1 MIRNEATNTFQDGL
15 VMDLNPLTTPNTVL
29 TSALNAT
36 FVTFNG
42 NEYVLQNDMGNGRV
56 ETAKLPEGY
65 IPIGTTELGGIIYIV
80 SYNPLIDQCQIG
92 SFPSPERIYSGNE
105 KDPVIS
111 KFEDGTPTVKL
122 NSENFVKDKEI
133 INTRVLL
140 QISDTTF
147 NPGDQYIVTAYPLS
161 DEDSKD
167 EGNYKHITDC
177 FNYSEGPGPRDL
189 RLQLITLDSNN
200 KVIELSPIQQFE
212 PANKDVPG
220 SYFLLEGN
228 LAEDTNVEDLVGNY
242 RNIVSS
248 AYNTFKSKVAGVM
261 YIEADLE
268 VLTSMNVT
276 DKCINVSN
284 KKYTIEF
291 TIDTEGTSFQGIEK
305 ELKYIKVLVSKNQIN
320 TSGEVGT
327 LQESEIAEGQVPPLI
342 KVSDLDSNSEVLY
355 FSKGKTNTITLDID
369 FSDSSQLSE
378 VKFSFTPAVDFG
390 YQTSLTRDV
399 VIDFAKVN
407 TGALN
412 ITYWKYLKR
421 DNNIFVQWMLEYYP
435 LEGRSIKQFDI
446 KAQRL
451 DQDISTDVDN
461 WELLESYSSVDAV
474 AGNYTRA
481 WNSLTLNSIY
491 LIQFHFQEYA
501 EGDTEGNTKK
511 DILLYKCLYTNGIF
525 DSLFE
530 NNEIIDFDQEE
541 IKLDYKLNYNY
552 STNRSSKSY
561 TYNQEA
567 TRLPGDEENENPFG
581 YTAILQDD
589 VYQLT
594 PAVTL
599 ENTYNTFSVD
609 NENTQISIT
618 DKNIYLENFYRDLR
632 GEGGDAWFINPDN
645 KDNFSNI
652 EEEECIYD
660 KQSLSNKY
668 KFSFIDDNPD
678 NPIIKFS
685 TLLFNKIR
693 ADGWNNTPTEIAIDN
708 LWVPIQE
715 IVPSEE
721 RQIDYNKGGEI
732 IKTEAYPYTQVIAVG
747 INSGNSGGGPHYFL
761 GTKNLIRDDTN
772 NRLGISTG
780 EAEIDKNSL
789 SPRTMDTLLYNLSN
803 IPAGDLINKLFTVL
817 LYIPSGDGTIR
828 IQGVEKGEG
837 NENHY
842 YYFND
847 KGTSGQTFFWWSN
860 GDDHYNLYIPH
871 SGGLDSS
878 NDRDNFE
885 KSNTV
890 PYGII
895 QLLLPASN
903 GSATGLQSQVIAI
916 NAFIPIKNYQYEMGT
931 DRDTH
936 NKFKHTPYLWNLLS
950 SFYRDVYWK
959 TYGSRQGY
967 KIQSYTYENNIKV
980 DFSIKLTG
988 NITATGS
995 NTDTGSNNI
1004 LFNNILFNK
1013 LLDNYKAITK
1023 KEDEIPLPCLTI
1035 NKITGEDKEFQLNIS
1050 RSQNISNE
1058 LITVFNASVR
1068 DTYVEPYLNNERILI
1083 PDTLTGN
1090 QAVVEYT
1097 TKEGAQVL
1105 SLFNKSV
1112 RATSWSNISNPYI
1125 EGYKIGSNGE
1135 TQWITQEIQLFNN
1148 DFDLDSLSL
1157 TEDKIQV
1164 TEVPPDNYLLRFRSP
1179 GGGGE
1184 WGYSVSYKAYNIFN
1198 NFNIV

>member
-1 MIRNEATNTFQDGL
+1 MIRSEATNTFQDGL

-92 SFPSPERIYSGNE
+92 SFPSPERIHSGNE

-111 KFEDGTPTVKL
+111 KFEGGTTTVELK
-122 NSENFVKDKEI
+122 SENFVKDKEI

-161 DEDSKD
+161 EENSEND
-167 EGNYKHITDC
+167 NYKHITDC
-177 FNYSEGPGPRDL
+177 FNYPEGGPGPRDL

-212 PANKDVPG
+212 PAGEGVDG

-228 LAEDTNVEDLVGNY
+228 LTENTNVEDLVGNY

-276 DKCINVSN
+276 HKCINVKD

-291 TIDTEGTSFQGIEK
+291 TIDTEGTSFQNIEK
-305 ELKYIKVLVSKNQIN
+305 ELKYIKVLVSKNQSN
-320 TSGEVGT
+320 TSGDPT
-327 LQESEIAEGQVPPLI
+327 EIDIVEGQRPSI
-342 KVSDLDSNSEVLY
+342 DVSKLDNSRVLY

-369 FSDSSQLSE
+369 FPTSEQLSE
-378 VKFSFTPAVDFG
+378 IKFSFIPAVDFG

-399 VIDFAKVN
+399 VIDFTKIN

-421 DNNIFVQWMLEYYP
+421 DSDIFVQWMIEYYP
-435 LEGRSIKQFDI
+435 LEGRYIKQFDI
-446 KAQRL
+446 EAQRL
-451 DQDISTDVDN
+451 DQDISTDTDN
-461 WELLESYSSVDAV
+461 WELLETHSSVDAI

-481 WNSLTLNSIY
+481 WNNLILNSIY
-491 LIQFHFQEYA
+491 LIRFHFQE
-501 EGDTEGNTKK
+501 DTGE
-511 DILLYKCLYTNGIF
+511 DICLYKCLYTNGIF

-530 NNEIIDFDQEE
+530 NNEIIDFDQES
-541 IKLDYKLNYNY
+541 IKLDYKLNYDY

-581 YTAILQDD
+581 YTAVLQDD

-618 DKNIYLENFYRDLR
+618 DENIHLENFYRDLR
-632 GEGGDAWFINPDN
+632 GAGGDAWFINPDN

-652 EEEECIYD
+652 EEGECIYD
-660 KQSLSNKY
+660 EQSLSNKY
-668 KFSFIDDNPD
+668 QFSFIDKSDNPD
-678 NPIIKFS
+678 NPTPIINFS
-685 TLLFNKIR
+685 TLLFNKVR

-721 RQIDYNKGGEI
+721 RQIDYNNGKEI

-761 GTKNLIRDDTN
+761 GSKNLIRDDTN

-780 EAEIDKNSL
+780 EAEVDENSL

-803 IPAGDLINKLFTVL
+803 IPSGDLINNLFTVL
-817 LYIPSGDGTIR
+817 LYVPSGDGTIR

-842 YYFND
+842 YYFNRED
-847 KGTSGQTFFWWSN
+847 TSGQTFFWWSN

-895 QLLLPASN
+895 QLLLPVSRTADL
-903 GSATGLQSQVIAI
+903 GLQSQVIAI
-916 NAFIPIKNYQYEMGT
+916 NAFIPIKNYQYEIGT
-931 DRDTH
+931 DRDVSQ
-936 NKFKHTPYLWNLLS
+936 FKHTPYLWNLLS

-988 NITATGS
+988 NITNTGP
-995 NTDTGSNNI
+995 NI
-1004 LFNNILFNK
+1004 QFKNIPFSK
-1013 LLDNYKAITK
+1013 IPENYKAITK
-1023 KEDEIPLPCLTI
+1023 KEGEPPCL
-1035 NKITGEDKEFQLNIS
+1035 KIEEITNENKEFQLNIS
-1050 RSQNISNE
+1050 RSQDISNE
-1058 LITVFNASVR
+1058 LLTIFNASVR
-1068 DTYVEPYLNNERILI
+1068 TTYVEPYLNNERILI
-1083 PDTLTGN
+1083 PDTLTGK

-1097 TKEGAQVL
+1097 KKEGAKVL

-1112 RATSWSNISNPYI
+1112 RATSWSNVSNPYI
-1125 EGYKIGSNGE
+1125 EGYKIGDNGE

-1164 TEVPPDNYLLRFRSP
+1164 TEVPRDNYLLRFRSP
-1179 GGGGE
+1179 GGGE

-1198 NFNIV
+1198 NFNII

>member
-1 MIRNEATNTFQDGL
+1 MIRSEATNTFQDGL

-111 KFEDGTPTVKL
+111 KFKDGNPTVEL
-122 NSENFVKDKEI
+122 NSENFVNKSGEI

-161 DEDSKD
+161 RDNSE
-167 EGNYKHITDC
+167 NYKHITDC
-177 FNYSEGPGPRDL
+177 FNFNDQAGPRDL

-200 KVIELSPIQQFE
+200 KVIELSPIQEFE
-212 PANKDVPG
+212 PANTEDVSG
-220 SYFLLEGN
+220 SYFLLEGE
-228 LAEDTNVEDLVGNY
+228 LTDKTTAENVEGLVTNY

-276 DKCINVSN
+276 HKCINVDD

-305 ELKYIKVLVSKNQIN
+305 ELKYIKVLVSKNQTN
-320 TSGEVGT
+320 TSGEV
-327 LQESEIAEGQVPPLI
+327 ESDIVEEIPLI
-342 KVSDLDSNSEVLY
+342 NVSELDKNSKVLY
-355 FSKGKTNTITLDID
+355 FSKGETKTITLDID
-369 FSDSSQLSE
+369 FSNSSQLSE
-378 VKFSFTPAVDFG
+378 IKFSFTPAVDFG

-421 DNNIFVQWMLEYYP
+421 DKDIFVQWMLEYYP

-446 KAQRL
+446 EAKRL
-451 DQDISTDVDN
+451 DQDTPTDN

-474 AGNYTRA
+474 AGNYTRT
-481 WNSLTLNSIY
+481 WNNLILDSIY
-491 LIQFHFQEYA
+491 LIRFHFKENTGKQD
-501 EGDTEGNTKK
+501 DTGK
-511 DILLYKCLYTNGIF
+511 DIYEDRDLYKCLYTNGIF

-530 NNEIIDFDQEE
+530 DNEIIDFDQEY
-541 IKLDYKLNYNY
+541 INLDYKLNYNY

-561 TYNQEA
+561 AYNQEA

-609 NENTQISIT
+609 NNNTQISIT
-618 DKNIYLENFYRDLR
+618 DKNIYLKNFYRDLR

-652 EEEECIYD
+652 ERGECVYD

-668 KFSFIDDNPD
+668 QISFNTDTP
-678 NPIIKFS
+678 NPIINFS

-721 RQIDYNKGGEI
+721 RQIDYNNGKEI

-761 GTKNLIRDDTN
+761 GSKNLIRDDTN

-780 EAEIDKNSL
+780 EAEIDENSL

-842 YYFND
+842 YYFNNEED
-847 KGTSGQTFFWWSN
+847 ASGQTFFWWSN

-895 QLLLPASN
+895 QLLLPVSN
-903 GSATGLQSQVIAI
+903 GPATGLQSQVIAI

-931 DRDTH
+931 DRDIQRR
-936 NKFKHTPYLWNLLS
+936 FDHTPYLWNLLS

-980 DFSIKLTG
+980 DFSIRLTG
-988 NITATGS
+988 NIT
-995 NTDTGSNNI
+995 DTGSNIGSNI
-1004 LFNNILFNK
+1004 QFNNIPFSK
-1013 LLDNYKAITK
+1013 LLTNYKAITGK
-1023 KEDEIPLPCLTI
+1023 DDDQLKDDQLHCLTI
-1035 NKITGEDKEFQLNIS
+1035 DKITSENKEFQLNIS

-1058 LITVFNASVR
+1058 LITIFNASVR
-1068 DTYVEPYLNNERILI
+1068 DTYVEPYLNNERILM
-1083 PDTLTGN
+1083 PDNLTGKK
-1090 QAVVEYT
+1090 AVVEYT
-1097 TKEGAQVL
+1097 KKEGATVL

-1112 RATSWSNISNPYI
+1112 RATSWSNVSNPYI
-1125 EGYKIGSNGE
+1125 EGYKIGDNGE

-1164 TEVPPDNYLLRFRSP
+1164 AEVPPDNYLLRFRSP

-1198 NFNIV
+1198 NFNII

>member
-1 MIRNEATNTFQDGL
+1 MIRSEATNTFQDGL

-92 SFPSPERIYSGNE
+92 SFPSPERIHSGNE

-111 KFEDGTPTVKL
+111 KFEGGATTVEL
-122 NSENFVKDKEI
+122 NSENFVNKENKEI

-161 DEDSKD
+161 EKS
-167 EGNYKHITDC
+167 ENSENIENYKHITDC
-177 FNYSEGPGPRDL
+177 FNDSEGPRDL

-200 KVIELSPIQQFE
+200 KVIELSPIQQFK
-212 PANKDVPG
+212 PANTDVPG

-228 LAEDTNVEDLVGNY
+228 LTKDTNVEDLVGNY

-276 DKCINVSN
+276 HKCINVN
-284 KKYTIEF
+284 DKKYTLEF
-291 TIDTEGTSFQGIEK
+291 TIDTEGTSFQNIEK
-305 ELKYIKVLVSKNQIN
+305 DLKYIKVLVSKNQNN
-320 TSGEVGT
+320 TSGDPT
-327 LQESEIAEGQVPPLI
+327 EIEIVEGQRPSI
-342 KVSDLDSNSEVLY
+342 NVSNLNNNSGVLY
-355 FSKGKTNTITLDID
+355 FSKGETNTNTITLDID
-369 FSDSSQLSE
+369 FPTSEQLSE
-378 VKFSFTPAVDFG
+378 IKFSFTPAVDFG
-390 YQTSLTRDV
+390 YQTSLTRDI
-399 VIDFAKVN
+399 VIDFTKVN

-421 DNNIFVQWMLEYYP
+421 DNDIFVQWMIEYYP
-435 LEGRSIKQFDI
+435 LEGRYIKQFDI
-446 KAQRL
+446 EAKRL
-451 DQDISTDVDN
+451 DQDTPADK
-461 WELLESYSSVDAV
+461 WELLETHSSIDAI

-481 WNSLTLNSIY
+481 WNNLILNSIY
-491 LIQFHFQEYA
+491 LIRFHFQESTG
-501 EGDTEGNTKK
+501 EQNDPGK
-511 DILLYKCLYTNGIF
+511 DICLYKCLYTNGIF

-530 NNEIIDFDQEE
+530 DNEIIDFDQES
-541 IKLDYKLNYNY
+541 IKLDYKLNYDY

-561 TYNQEA
+561 AYNQEA

-581 YTAILQDD
+581 YTAVLQDD

-609 NENTQISIT
+609 NKNTQISIT
-618 DKNIYLENFYRDLR
+618 DSNIYLENFYRDLR

-652 EEEECIYD
+652 ERGECIYD
-660 KQSLSNKY
+660 EQSLSNKY
-668 KFSFIDDNPD
+668 QISFIGDSTIN
-678 NPIIKFS
+678 FS
-685 TLLFNKIR
+685 TLLFNKVR

-721 RQIDYNKGGEI
+721 RQIDYNNGEEI

-780 EAEIDKNSL
+780 EAEIDENSL

-803 IPAGDLINKLFTVL
+803 IPAGDLINNLFTVL

-842 YYFND
+842 YYFNSE
-847 KGTSGQTFFWWSN
+847 GEGASGQTFFWWSN

-895 QLLLPASN
+895 QLLLPVSRTGN
-903 GSATGLQSQVIAI
+903 HGLQSQVIAI
-916 NAFIPIKNYQYEMGT
+916 NAFIPIKNYQYEIGT
-931 DRDTH
+931 DRDVSQ
-936 NKFKHTPYLWNLLS
+936 FKHTPYLWNLLS

-995 NTDTGSNNI
+995 NI
-1004 LFNNILFNK
+1004 QFNNIPFGK
-1013 LLDNYKAITK
+1013 LQENYNTITGED
-1023 KEDEIPLPCLTI
+1023 KEFQLNCLTI
-1035 NKITGEDKEFQLNIS
+1035 TEITSEDKEFQLNIS
-1050 RSQNISNE
+1050 RSQDISNE
-1058 LITVFNASVR
+1058 LLTIFNASVR

-1083 PDTLTGN
+1083 PDTLTGK

-1097 TKEGAQVL
+1097 TKEGAKVL

-1112 RATSWSNISNPYI
+1112 RATSWSNVSNPYI

-1148 DFDLDSLSL
+1148 NFDLDSLSL
-1157 TEDKIQV
+1157 IEDKIQV
-1164 TEVPPDNYLLRFRSP
+1164 TDKIPPDNYLLRFRSP

>member
-1 MIRNEATNTFQDGL
+1 MIRSEATNTFQDGL

-92 SFPSPERIYSGNE
+92 SFPSPERIHSGNE

-111 KFEDGTPTVKL
+111 KFEGGTTTVELKA
-122 NSENFVKDKEI
+122 ENFVKNKEI

-161 DEDSKD
+161 EENSENDY
-167 EGNYKHITDC
+167 NYQHITDC
-177 FNYSEGPGPRDL
+177 FNGLEGPRDL

-212 PANKDVPG
+212 PATDGADG

-228 LAEDTNVEDLVGNY
+228 LTEETNVENLVGNY

-276 DKCINVSN
+276 HKCINVSG

-291 TIDTEGTSFQGIEK
+291 TIDTEGTSFQNIEK
-305 ELKYIKVLVSKNQIN
+305 KLKYIKVLVSKNQSD
-320 TSGEVGT
+320 TSGDPT
-327 LQESEIAEGQVPPLI
+327 EIKIVEGQRPSI
-342 KVSDLDSNSEVLY
+342 NVSGLDNNSRVLY
-355 FSKGKTNTITLDID
+355 FSKGKTNTITLDIE
-369 FSDSSQLSE
+369 FSTSQLSE
-378 VKFSFTPAVDFG
+378 IKFSFIPAVDFG

-399 VIDFAKVN
+399 VIDFTKVN

-421 DNNIFVQWMLEYYP
+421 DKDIFVQWMIEYYP
-435 LEGRSIKQFDI
+435 LEGRYIKQFDI
-446 KAQRL
+446 KAKRL
-451 DQDISTDVDN
+451 DQDTPADN
-461 WELLESYSSVDAV
+461 WELLEEYSSVDAI

-481 WNSLTLNSIY
+481 WNNLILNSIY
-491 LIQFHFQEYA
+491 LIRFHFQ
-501 EGDTEGNTKK
+501 DNTGE
-511 DILLYKCLYTNGIF
+511 DINLYKCLYTNGIF

-530 NNEIIDFDQEE
+530 NNEIIDFDQES
-541 IKLDYKLNYNY
+541 IKLDYKLNYDY

-581 YTAILQDD
+581 YTAVLQDD

-609 NENTQISIT
+609 NGNTQISIT

-652 EEEECIYD
+652 ERGECIYD
-660 KQSLSNKY
+660 EQSLSNKY
-668 KFSFIDDNPD
+668 QFSFDNPTPD
-678 NPIIKFS
+678 NPTTPTINFS

-715 IVPSEE
+715 ITPSEE
-721 RQIDYNKGGEI
+721 RQIDYNNGEEI

-761 GTKNLIRDDTN
+761 GSKNLIRDDTN

-780 EAEIDKNSL
+780 EAEVDENSL

-803 IPAGDLINKLFTVL
+803 IPSGGLINNLFTVL

-842 YYFND
+842 YYFNRED
-847 KGTSGQTFFWWSN
+847 TSGQTFFWWSN
-860 GDDHYNLYIPH
+860 SDDHYNLYIPY

-895 QLLLPASN
+895 QLLLPVSRTADL
-903 GSATGLQSQVIAI
+903 GLQSQVIAI

-931 DRDTH
+931 DRDVSQ
-936 NKFKHTPYLWNLLS
+936 FKHTPYLWNLLS

-995 NTDTGSNNI
+995 NTAIGSNI
-1004 LFNNILFNK
+1004 QFNNIPFSK
-1013 LLDNYKAITK
+1013 LLDNYKAITN
-1023 KEDEIPLPCLTI
+1023 KEDKKCLTI
-1035 NKITGEDKEFQLNIS
+1035 TGITSENKEFQLNIS
-1050 RSQNISNE
+1050 RSQDISNE
-1058 LITVFNASVR
+1058 LLTIFNASVR
-1068 DTYVEPYLNNERILI
+1068 TTYVEPYLNNERILI
-1083 PDTLTGN
+1083 PDTLTGK

-1097 TKEGAQVL
+1097 TKDGAQVL

-1148 DFDLDSLSL
+1148 NFDLDSLSL

>member
-1 MIRNEATNTFQDGL
+1 MIRSEATNTFQDGL

-29 TSALNAT
+29 TSVLNAT

-92 SFPSPERIYSGNE
+92 SFPSPERIISGNE

-111 KFEDGTPTVKL
+111 KFEGEATTVEL
-122 NSENFVKDKEI
+122 NSENFVKNKEI

-200 KVIELSPIQQFE
+200 KVIELSPIQQFK

-276 DKCINVSN
+276 YKCTNVVG
-284 KKYTIEF
+284 KKYTLEF
-291 TIDTEGTSFQGIEK
+291 TINTEGTSFQNIEK
-305 ELKYIKVLVSKNQIN
+305 ELKYIKVLVSKNQTN
-320 TSGEVGT
+320 TSDP
-327 LQESEIAEGQVPPLI
+327 QESKIVEGQNPLI
-342 KVSDLDSNSEVLY
+342 NASNLDNNSIVLY
-355 FSKGKTNTITLDID
+355 FSKGETNNTITLDID
-369 FSDSSQLSE
+369 FSTSEQLSE
-378 VKFSFTPAVDFG
+378 IKFSFTPAVDFG
-390 YQTSLTRDV
+390 YQTSLTRDI
-399 VIDFAKVN
+399 VIDFTKVN

-421 DNNIFVQWMLEYYP
+421 DNDIFVQWMIEYYP
-435 LEGRSIKQFDI
+435 LEGRYIKQFDI
-446 KAQRL
+446 EAKRL
-451 DQDISTDVDN
+451 DQDTPADK
-461 WELLESYSSVDAV
+461 WESLEEYSSVDAV

-491 LIQFHFQEYA
+491 LIRFHFQEYA

-511 DILLYKCLYTNGIF
+511 DIRLYKCLYTNGIF

-567 TRLPGDEENENPFG
+567 TRLPGDEENENPIG
-581 YTAILQDD
+581 YTAVLQDD

-609 NENTQISIT
+609 NGNTQISIT
-618 DKNIYLENFYRDLR
+618 DKNIHLENFYRDLR

-652 EEEECIYD
+652 ERGDCIYD
-660 KQSLSNKY
+660 EQSLSNKY
-668 KFSFIDDNPD
+668 QISFSGDSTIN
-678 NPIIKFS
+678 FS

-761 GTKNLIRDDTN
+761 GSKNLIRDDTN

-780 EAEIDKNSL
+780 EAEVDENSL

-803 IPAGDLINKLFTVL
+803 IPAGDLINNLFTVL

-842 YYFND
+842 YYFNRED
-847 KGTSGQTFFWWSN
+847 TSGQTFFWWSN

-895 QLLLPASN
+895 QLLLPVSN

-931 DRDTH
+931 DRDVSQ
-936 NKFKHTPYLWNLLS
+936 FKHTPYLWNLLS

-995 NTDTGSNNI
+995 NTSIGSNI
-1004 LFNNILFNK
+1004 QFNNIPFGK
-1013 LLDNYKAITK
+1013 LLENYKAITG
-1023 KEDEIPLPCLTI
+1023 DEINCL
-1035 NKITGEDKEFQLNIS
+1035 KIEEITSEDKEFQLNIS
-1050 RSQNISNE
+1050 RSQDISNE
-1058 LITVFNASVR
+1058 LLTIFNASVR

-1083 PDTLTGN
+1083 PDTLTGK

-1097 TKEGAQVL
+1097 KKEGAQVL

-1112 RATSWSNISNPYI
+1112 RATSWSNVSNPYI
-1125 EGYKIGSNGE
+1125 EGYKIGDNGE
-1135 TQWITQEIQLFNN
+1135 TQWIIQEIQLFNN
-1148 DFDLDSLSL
+1148 DFDLDTLSL

-1164 TEVPPDNYLLRFRSP
+1164 ANVPPDNYLLRFRSP

-1198 NFNIV
+1198 NFNII

>member
-111 KFEDGTPTVKL
+111 KFEDGNPTVELK
-122 NSENFVKDKEI
+122 SENFVKDDGNDKNREI

-140 QISDTTF
+140 QISSTTF

-161 DEDSKD
+161 RDKSE
-167 EGNYKHITDC
+167 NYKHITDC
-177 FNYSEGPGPRDL
+177 FDFNDSEGPRDL

-212 PANKDVPG
+212 PAGEGVPG
-220 SYFLLEGN
+220 SYFLLEGEVTKI
-228 LAEDTNVEDLVGNY
+228 EDVEGLVTNY

-276 DKCINVSN
+276 HKCINVDN

-291 TIDTEGTSFQGIEK
+291 TIDTEGTSFQNIEK

-320 TSGEVGT
+320 TSGEPE
-327 LQESEIAEGQVPPLI
+327 ESKIVERQRPSID
-342 KVSDLDSNSEVLY
+342 VSDLDNNSKVLY
-355 FSKGKTNTITLDID
+355 FSQGNTNTITLDID
-369 FSDSSQLSE
+369 FSNSQQLSE
-378 VKFSFTPAVDFG
+378 IKFSFTPAVDFG

-399 VIDFAKVN
+399 VIDFTKVN

-421 DNNIFVQWMLEYYP
+421 DNDIFVQWMIEYYP
-435 LEGRSIKQFDI
+435 LEGRYIKQFDI
-446 KAQRL
+446 EAKRL
-451 DQDISTDVDN
+451 DQDTPADN
-461 WELLESYSSVDAV
+461 WELLETYSSVDAV

-481 WNSLTLNSIY
+481 WNNLILDSIY
-491 LIQFHFQEYA
+491 LIQFHFQESTG
-501 EGDTEGNTKK
+501 EQDDTGK
-511 DILLYKCLYTNGIF
+511 DIYRNINLYKCLYTNGIF
-525 DSLFE
+525 DNLFE
-530 NNEIIDFDQEE
+530 DNEIIDFDQEY
-541 IKLDYKLNYNY
+541 INLDYKLNYNY

-581 YTAILQDD
+581 YTAVLQDD

-618 DKNIYLENFYRDLR
+618 DKNIYLKNFYRDLR

-652 EEEECIYD
+652 ENGECIYD

-678 NPIIKFS
+678 NPIINFS

-693 ADGWNNTPTEIAIDN
+693 ADGWNNTPTDIAIKN

-715 IVPSEE
+715 IVPSKE
-721 RQIDYNKGGEI
+721 RQIDYNNGDEI

-761 GTKNLIRDDTN
+761 GSKNLIRDDTN

-780 EAEIDKNSL
+780 EAEIDENSL

-842 YYFND
+842 YYFNSE
-847 KGTSGQTFFWWSN
+847 GASGQTFFWWSN
-860 GDDHYNLYIPH
+860 SDDHYNLYIPH

-885 KSNTV
+885 KSNTI

-895 QLLLPASN
+895 QLLLPVSN

-931 DRDTH
+931 DRDTSQ
-936 NKFKHTPYLWNLLS
+936 FKHTPYLWNLLS

-988 NITATGS
+988 NIT
-995 NTDTGSNNI
+995 DTGSNIGSNI
-1004 LFNNILFNK
+1004 QFNNIPFSK
-1013 LLDNYKAITK
+1013 LQENYKNITDIT
-1023 KEDEIPLPCLTI
+1023 DEKFWLPCLKI
-1035 NKITGEDKEFQLNIS
+1035 NKITSEDKEFQLNIS

-1068 DTYVEPYLNNERILI
+1068 DIYVEPYLNNERILM

-1097 TKEGAQVL
+1097 KKEGATVL

-1125 EGYKIGSNGE
+1125 EGYKIGDNGE
-1135 TQWITQEIQLFNN
+1135 TQWVTQEIQLFNN

-1164 TEVPPDNYLLRFRSP
+1164 ATVPPDNYLLRFRSP
-1179 GGGGE
+1179 GGGE

-1198 NFNIV
+1198 NFNII

>member
-1 MIRNEATNTFQDGL
+1 MIRGEATNTFQDGL

-111 KFEDGTPTVKL
+111 KFKDGNPTVEL
-122 NSENFVKDKEI
+122 NSENFVNKDSKEI

-161 DEDSKD
+161 ENNSDNSK
-167 EGNYKHITDC
+167 NCQYITDC
-177 FNYSEGPGPRDL
+177 FNGSEGPRDL

-200 KVIELSPIQQFE
+200 KVIELSPIQEFK
-212 PANKDVPG
+212 PTNTDVTG
-220 SYFLLEGN
+220 SYFLLEGE
-228 LAEDTNVEDLVGNY
+228 LTEETTVENVENLVTNY

-276 DKCINVSN
+276 HKCINVN
-284 KKYTIEF
+284 DKKYTIEF
-291 TIDTEGTSFQGIEK
+291 TINTEGTSFQGIEK

-320 TSGEVGT
+320 TSGEPE
-327 LQESEIAEGQVPPLI
+327 ESKIVEGQRPSI
-342 KVSDLDSNSEVLY
+342 DVSNLDNSKVLY
-355 FSKGKTNTITLDID
+355 FSQGKTNTITLDID

-421 DNNIFVQWMLEYYP
+421 DNDIFVQWMLEYYP

-451 DQDISTDVDN
+451 DQDVSTDTDN

-474 AGNYTRA
+474 AGNYTRT
-481 WNSLTLNSIY
+481 WNNLILDSIY
-491 LIQFHFQEYA
+491 LIQFHFQESTG
-501 EGDTEGNTKK
+501 EQDDTGK
-511 DILLYKCLYTNGIF
+511 DIYIDRDLYKCLYTNGIF

-530 NNEIIDFDQEE
+530 DNEIIDFDQEYV
-541 IKLDYKLNYNY
+541 KLDYKLNYNY

-581 YTAILQDD
+581 YTAVLQDD

-609 NENTQISIT
+609 NNNTQISIT
-618 DKNIYLENFYRDLR
+618 DKNIYLKNFYRDLR

-652 EEEECIYD
+652 ERGECIYD
-660 KQSLSNKY
+660 EQSLSNKY
-668 KFSFIDDNPD
+668 QISFFIDNP
-678 NPIIKFS
+678 NPTINFS

-693 ADGWNNTPTEIAIDN
+693 ADGWNNTPTEIAIKN

-721 RQIDYNKGGEI
+721 RQIDYNNGEET

-761 GTKNLIRDDTN
+761 GSKNLIRDDTN

-780 EAEIDKNSL
+780 EAEIDENSL

-817 LYIPSGDGTIR
+817 LYVPSGDGTIR

-847 KGTSGQTFFWWSN
+847 KDASGQTFFWWSN

-895 QLLLPASN
+895 QLLLPVSN
-903 GSATGLQSQVIAI
+903 TGNTGLQSRVIAI

-931 DRDTH
+931 DRDTSQ
-936 NKFKHTPYLWNLLS
+936 FKHTPYLWNLLS

-980 DFSIKLTG
+980 DFSVKLTG
-988 NITATGS
+988 DITATGP
-995 NTDTGSNNI
+995 NI
-1004 LFNNILFNK
+1004 QFNNIPFGK
-1013 LLDNYKAITK
+1013 LLENYKAIIDIT
-1023 KEDEIPLPCLTI
+1023 DEKFWLPCL
-1035 NKITGEDKEFQLNIS
+1035 KIDEITSENKEFQLNIS

-1083 PDTLTGN
+1083 PDTLTGK

-1097 TKEGAQVL
+1097 MKEGAKVL

-1135 TQWITQEIQLFNN
+1135 TQWITEEIQLFNN
-1148 DFDLDSLSL
+1148 NFDLDSLSL

-1164 TEVPPDNYLLRFRSP
+1164 TSVPPDNYLLRFRSP

-1198 NFNIV
+1198 NFNII

>member
-111 KFEDGTPTVKL
+111 KFEDGNPTVEL
-122 NSENFVKDKEI
+122 NSENFVNKDSKEI

-161 DEDSKD
+161 KD
-167 EGNYKHITDC
+167 KSENYKHITDC
-177 FNYSEGPGPRDL
+177 FDFNDSEGPRDL

-212 PANKDVPG
+212 PAGEGVSG
-220 SYFLLEGN
+220 SYFLLEGEVTKI
-228 LAEDTNVEDLVGNY
+228 EDVEGLVTNY

-276 DKCINVSN
+276 HKCINVN
-284 KKYTIEF
+284 DKKYTIEF

-320 TSGEVGT
+320 TSGEPE
-327 LQESEIAEGQVPPLI
+327 ESKIVEGQRPSI
-342 KVSDLDSNSEVLY
+342 DVSDLDSNSKVLY
-355 FSKGKTNTITLDID
+355 FSQGNTNTITLDID
-369 FSDSSQLSE
+369 FSNSQQLSE
-378 VKFSFTPAVDFG
+378 IKFSFTPAVDFG
-390 YQTSLTRDV
+390 YQTSLTRDI
-399 VIDFAKVN
+399 VIDFTKVN

-421 DNNIFVQWMLEYYP
+421 DKDIFVQWMIEYYP
-435 LEGRSIKQFDI
+435 LEGRYIKQFDI
-446 KAQRL
+446 EAKRL
-451 DQDISTDVDN
+451 DQDTPADN
-461 WELLESYSSVDAV
+461 WELLETNSSVDAV

-481 WNSLTLNSIY
+481 WNNLMLNSIY
-491 LIQFHFQEYA
+491 LIRFHFQESTGEQNDSVIYI
-501 EGDTEGNTKK
+501 D
-511 DILLYKCLYTNGIF
+511 LYKCLYTNGIF
-525 DSLFE
+525 DNLFE
-530 NNEIIDFDQEE
+530 NNEIIDFDQEYV
-541 IKLDYKLNYNY
+541 KLDYKLNYNY

-581 YTAILQDD
+581 YTAVLQDD
-589 VYQLT
+589 VYRLT

-609 NENTQISIT
+609 NKNTQISIT
-618 DKNIYLENFYRDLR
+618 DNNIYLKNFYRDLR
-632 GEGGDAWFINPDN
+632 GEGGNAWFINPDN

-652 EEEECIYD
+652 ERGECIYD
-660 KQSLSNKY
+660 EQSLSNKY
-668 KFSFIDDNPD
+668 QFSFIDDNPTL
-678 NPIIKFS
+678 PIINFS

-693 ADGWNNTPTEIAIDN
+693 ADGWNNTPTDIAIKN

-721 RQIDYNKGGEI
+721 RQIDYDNGKEI

-761 GTKNLIRDDTN
+761 GSKNLIRDDTN

-780 EAEIDKNSL
+780 EAEIDENSL

-817 LYIPSGDGTIR
+817 LYVPSGDGTIR

-842 YYFND
+842 YYFSD
-847 KGTSGQTFFWWSN
+847 EGASGQTFFWWSN
-860 GDDHYNLYIPH
+860 SDDHYNLYIPH

-895 QLLLPASN
+895 QLLLPVSN
-903 GSATGLQSQVIAI
+903 RGNTGLQSQVIAI

-931 DRDTH
+931 DRDTSQ
-936 NKFKHTPYLWNLLS
+936 FKHTPYLWNLLS

-988 NITATGS
+988 NITNTGS
-995 NTDTGSNNI
+995 NIGSNI
-1004 LFNNILFNK
+1004 QFNNIPFSK
-1013 LLDNYKAITK
+1013 LQENYKNITDIT
-1023 KEDEIPLPCLTI
+1023 DEKFWLPCLKI
-1035 NKITGEDKEFQLNIS
+1035 NKITSEDKEFQLNIS

-1090 QAVVEYT
+1090 SAVVEYIK
-1097 TKEGAQVL
+1097 KEGAKVL

-1112 RATSWSNISNPYI
+1112 RATSWSNVSNPYI
-1125 EGYKIGSNGE
+1125 EGYKISSNGE

-1164 TEVPPDNYLLRFRSP
+1164 ATVPPDNYLLRFRSP
-1179 GGGGE
+1179 GGGRE

-1198 NFNIV
+1198 NFNII

>member
-1 MIRNEATNTFQDGL
+1 MIRSEATNTFQDGL

-111 KFEDGTPTVKL
+111 KFENGNPTVEL
-122 NSENFVKDKEI
+122 NSENFVNKSGEI
-133 INTRVLL
+133 TNTRVLL

-161 DEDSKD
+161 VGDNEVK
-167 EGNYKHITDC
+167 NYEHITDC
-177 FNYSEGPGPRDL
+177 FNVNDQTGPRDL

-212 PANKDVPG
+212 PAGEGVSG
-220 SYFLLEGN
+220 SYFLLEGEITKN
-228 LAEDTNVEDLVGNY
+228 TTVENVEGLVTNY

-276 DKCINVSN
+276 HKCINVSN

-305 ELKYIKVLVSKNQIN
+305 KLKYIKVLVSKNQIN
-320 TSGEVGT
+320 TSGEPE
-327 LQESEIAEGQVPPLI
+327 ESEIVEGQRPSI
-342 KVSDLDSNSEVLY
+342 DVSDLDNNSKVLY
-355 FSKGKTNTITLDID
+355 FSQGKTNTITLDID
-369 FSDSSQLSE
+369 FSNSQQLSE
-378 VKFSFTPAVDFG
+378 IKFSFTPAVDFG

-421 DNNIFVQWMLEYYP
+421 DKDIFVQWMLEYYP

-451 DQDISTDVDN
+451 DQDVVSTDTDN
-461 WELLESYSSVDAV
+461 WELLETYSSDAV
-474 AGNYTRA
+474 AGNYTRT
-481 WNSLTLNSIY
+481 WNNLILDSIY

-511 DILLYKCLYTNGIF
+511 DIHLYKCLYTNGIF
-525 DSLFE
+525 DNLFE
-530 NNEIIDFDQEE
+530 DNAIIDFDQKS
-541 IKLDYKLNYNY
+541 INLDYKLNYDY

-581 YTAILQDD
+581 YTAVLQDD
-589 VYQLT
+589 VYQLS

-609 NENTQISIT
+609 NNNTQISIT

-632 GEGGDAWFINPDN
+632 GQGGDAWFINPDN

-652 EEEECIYD
+652 EMGECVYD

-668 KFSFIDDNPD
+668 QFSFTDKSDDNPT
-678 NPIIKFS
+678 PIINFS
-685 TLLFNKIR
+685 TLLFNKVR

-721 RQIDYNKGGEI
+721 RQIDYNNGKET

-761 GTKNLIRDDTN
+761 GSKNLIRDDTN

-780 EAEIDKNSL
+780 EAEIDENSL

-817 LYIPSGDGTIR
+817 LYVPSGDGTIR

-842 YYFND
+842 YYFNEED
-847 KGTSGQTFFWWSN
+847 ASGQTFFWWSN

-895 QLLLPASN
+895 QLLLPVSN
-903 GSATGLQSQVIAI
+903 TGNTGLQSRVIAI

-931 DRDTH
+931 DRGTSQ
-936 NKFKHTPYLWNLLS
+936 FTHTPYLWNLLS

-980 DFSIKLTG
+980 DFSVKLTG
-988 NITATGS
+988 DITATGS
-995 NTDTGSNNI
+995 SI
-1004 LFNNILFNK
+1004 QFNNIPFEK
-1013 LLDNYKAITK
+1013 LLENYNIITDK
-1023 KEDEIPLPCLTI
+1023 GSENSIPCLTI
-1035 NKITGEDKEFQLNIS
+1035 NGITSENKEFQLNIS

-1058 LITVFNASVR
+1058 LINVFNASVR
-1068 DTYVEPYLNNERILI
+1068 GTYVEPYLNNERILI
-1083 PDTLTGN
+1083 PDTLTGKK
-1090 QAVVEYT
+1090 AVVEYT
-1097 TKEGAQVL
+1097 TKEGAKVL

-1112 RATSWSNISNPYI
+1112 RATSWSNVSNPYI
-1125 EGYKIGSNGE
+1125 EGYKTGSNGE
-1135 TQWITQEIQLFNN
+1135 TQWIIQEIQLFNN
-1148 DFDLDSLSL
+1148 NFDLDSLEL

-1164 TEVPPDNYLLRFRSP
+1164 NKIPSDNYLLRFRSP
-1179 GGGGE
+1179 GGGKE

-1198 NFNIV
+1198 NFNII